1 MKINFQFFTVL
12 SSVGVNLFVAA
23 KGKGK
28 ARAATTCDT
37 TSLTTP
43 SHWKEWK
50 CFQNNQIVSSSSVDP
65 GTKCYLGCDDG
76 FFAFSDTPR
85 KFYKCRHN
93 GMWRPTELDL
103 SCKYDRKYKN

>member
-12 SSVGVNLFVAA
+12 TCTAGVNLV
-23 KGKGK
+23 
-28 ARAATTCDT
+28 AATTNTCDT
-37 TSLTTP
+37 AALTTP
-43 SHWKEWK
+43 DHWKEWK
-50 CFQNNQIVSSSSVDP
+50 CFLQNQSVSSGSVDP

-93 GMWRPTELDL
+93 GMWRPTELEL
-103 SCKYDRKYKN
+103 SCKYDRK